1 MMNNCPYKPENQ
13 NCRLE
18 IDYLVLEE
26 SLRESEETLR
36 QLLSENRYL
45 WNRLDKIEEVLA
57 AHDIHSPDQL
67 HL

>member
-57 AHDIHSPDQL
+57 THGISLADI
-67 HL
+67 

>member
-45 WNRLDKIEEVLA
+45 RNRLDKIEEVLA
-57 AHDIHSPDQL
+57 AHGISLADI
-67 HL
+67 

>member
-36 QLLSENRYL
+36 QLLSENRNL

-57 AHDIHSPDQL
+57 AHGISLADI
-67 HL
+67 

>member
-57 AHDIHSPDQL
+57 AHGISL
-67 HL
+67 AEI